1 MDSLTSHTE
10 YCHTLQSGLDVRL
23 LDAISGVQPPH
34 LNQAMRHAIA
44 GGKRVRP
51 LILLTACA
59 AAGGDERDA
68 LDAAAALELLHTSS
82 LIHDDIMDASALRR
96 GRPTVHALYGI
107 STAILAGD
115 TLIALAFR
123 SIHKVRSPRKETILD
138 IFTRTFLQTCEGQG
152 LDLALSGREN
162 IADAAHAVMVESKT
176 AKLVEACAA
185 IGALIGTDNDTTV
198 DLLKR
203 YALNVGMAYQ
213 IRDDLLDVIGDQN
226 ITGKPPGL
234 DRRNQ
239 RNTYVSQVQPDHDR
253 GPRIRDDIAGR
264 LTDLITQ
271 YTDTACVM
279 LEALPAVPGK
289 EYLRSLAGALS
300 TRVM

>member
-1 MDSLTSHTE
+1 VDSITRHTE
-10 YCHTLQSGLDVRL
+10 YCHSLRSRVDASL
-23 LDAISGVQPPH
+23 LEAISGVQPPH
-34 LNQAMRHAIA
+34 LNQALRHAIA

-51 LILLTACA
+51 LVLLTACA
-59 AAGGDERDA
+59 AAGGDEEDA

-82 LIHDDIMDASALRR
+82 LIHDDIMDQSVLRR

-115 TLIALAFR
+115 TLIALAMR
-123 SIHKVRSPRKETILD
+123 SIHKVRSPRKEIIID
-138 IFTRTFLQTCEGQG
+138 VFTRTFLQTCEGQG
-152 LDLALSGREN
+152 LDLALSGRED

-176 AKLVEACAA
+176 AKLVESCAA
-185 IGALIGTDNDTTV
+185 IGALIGTGDDTII

-226 ITGKPPGL
+226 VTGKPSGL

-239 RNTYVSQVQPDHDR
+239 RSTYVSQVQPDRDQ
-253 GPRIRDDIAGR
+253 GSRIRKDVAAR
-264 LTDLITQ
+264 LSDLITH